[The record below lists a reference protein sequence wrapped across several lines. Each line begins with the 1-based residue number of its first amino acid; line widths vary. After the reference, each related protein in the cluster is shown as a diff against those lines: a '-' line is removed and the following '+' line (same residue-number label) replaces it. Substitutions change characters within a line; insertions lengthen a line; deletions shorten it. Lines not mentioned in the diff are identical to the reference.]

1 MEVSF
6 LYGPEHQRIRE
17 TSSRTVGG
25 VTTRKTLNV
34 LHPDN
39 EGGLYFEREDK
50 TVGSVSSSENR
61 HYISAEKGAFLLI
74 TSTNAIQSNPVAT
87 AQTGAEQRYWHKDH
101 LGSIVA
107 STNASGGVIE
117 RMAYDPFGKRR
128 HIGGQFDQAGTIDA
142 SSTSRGFTGHEHLDE
157 LDFIHMNARV
167 YDPDIGKFLSAD
179 PKITYVHN
187 PQGFNRYAY
196 TQNNPLNF
204 VDPDGF
210 DKWSST
216 APTATADSGIWNNST
231 SGVSNGDTGKN
242 DLANG
247 NVKGPTEPKGL
258 KNQGSVGFVSSID
271 KSQSTIAWGKTHQQ
285 IADARNRN
293 SALLSGVTY
302 SLVPGTG
309 LPDGLGQLKAGNV
322 ALGLAMTAGEL
333 PGLKVGSA
341 AVDGARLITREA
353 SVAAKGM
360 PADAQFAQKTYGK
373 MFSKDGAFA
382 GRSVDDVAAALR
394 SGAMKPSEIPVDYI
408 VRDGR
413 AVILNTRSS
422 QALDAAGIARSEW
435 NAVNRTGTL
444 EFESRLTNQLSR
456 NPNGPFDTVRR
467 SGGQ

>member
-128 HIGGQFDQAGTIDA
+128 HIGGQFDQTGTIDA

-167 YDPDIGKFLSAD
+167 
-179 PKITYVHN
+179 
-187 PQGFNRYAY
+187 
-196 TQNNPLNF
+196 
-204 VDPDGF
+204 
-210 DKWSST
+210 
-216 APTATADSGIWNNST
+216 
-231 SGVSNGDTGKN
+231 
-242 DLANG
+242 
-247 NVKGPTEPKGL
+247 
-258 KNQGSVGFVSSID
+258 
-271 KSQSTIAWGKTHQQ
+271 
-285 IADARNRN
+285 
-293 SALLSGVTY
+293 
-302 SLVPGTG
+302 
-309 LPDGLGQLKAGNV
+309 
-322 ALGLAMTAGEL
+322 
-333 PGLKVGSA
+333 
-341 AVDGARLITREA
+341 
-353 SVAAKGM
+353 
-360 PADAQFAQKTYGK
+360 
-373 MFSKDGAFA
+373 
-382 GRSVDDVAAALR
+382 
-394 SGAMKPSEIPVDYI
+394 
-408 VRDGR
+408 
-413 AVILNTRSS
+413 
-422 QALDAAGIARSEW
+422 
-435 NAVNRTGTL
+435 
-444 EFESRLTNQLSR
+444 
-456 NPNGPFDTVRR
+456 
-467 SGGQ
+467 